1 MEERGAGQ
9 GAFDER
15 AALEELERLREEIE
29 RRRAAREAAAGRFDA
44 FIRSFQ
50 KPTASASVEPATARP
65 STAEVQVP
73 PAQLKAPPPPVET
86 AARRVEAPR
95 PPAQAPR
102 ALVDAPP
109 PPAQAPGP
117 LVEIAPLELTTTSSL
132 DEPLPSSPDPQRPSA
147 ALHTRRVRTRALAA
161 SVLLLPALGALG
173 IWAWR
178 QQQMASVDVAP
189 SGAAV
194 QRSAD
199 PPNSRASEPPID
211 RPAPPAA
218 APVEPA
224 PAPAASQL
232 QIEITTTRVVW
243 VRVLSDGERV
253 LERELPAEA
262 RVPVTA
268 KQAIV
273 IRAGDAGAVRVSV
286 AGGAPEPLGPGGQ
299 PITRTFT
306 VGAREIR

>member
-1 MEERGAGQ
+1 MEDRGAGQ

-50 KPTASASVEPATARP
+50 KPTAAAAVDPAAATS
-65 STAEVQVP
+65 STQGQVP
-73 PAQLKAPPPPVET
+73 PPRADPPPQVKAPQPPVKPPPPPVET
-86 AARRVEAPR
+86 AAPRVQVS
-95 PPAQAPR
+95 PPP
-102 ALVDAPP
+102 VGVAPP
-109 PPAQAPGP
+109 PQKRG
-117 LVEIAPLELTTTSSL
+117 
-132 DEPLPSSPDPQRPSA
+132 
-147 ALHTRRVRTRALAA
+147 VRTRALVA

-173 IWAWR
+173 LWAWR
-178 QQQMASVDVAP
+178 QQLARVDVAP
-189 SGAAV
+189 PGAVV
-194 QRSAD
+194 QRSAG
-199 PPNSRASEPPID
+199 PPNTRANEPPID
-211 RPAPPAA
+211 RPTAPA
-218 APVEPA
+218 EPA
-224 PAPAASQL
+224 PAATQL
-232 QIEITTTRVVW
+232 EIEITTTRGVW

-273 IRAGDAGAVRVSV
+273 IRAGDAGAVQVSV
-286 AGGAPEPLGPGGQ
+286 GGGEPEPLGPGGR

-306 VGAREIR
+306 LGAGETR

>member
-1 MEERGAGQ
+1 MEDRGAGQ

-15 AALEELERLREEIE
+15 AALEELERLRVEIE

-50 KPTASASVEPATARP
+50 KPKAAASVEPAATTP
-65 STAEVQVP
+65 STPQAHVP
-73 PAQLKAPPPPVET
+73 PSQVKIPPPVKTPPPQVKAAPPPVQAPPPPVQTPPPAVGVSPPPSQAPAPPVET
-86 AARRVEAPR
+86 APPDKPMPSPAETQLRSAAPQKRRVST
-95 PPAQAPR
+95 R
-102 ALVDAPP
+102 ALV
-109 PPAQAPGP
+109 
-117 LVEIAPLELTTTSSL
+117 
-132 DEPLPSSPDPQRPSA
+132 
-147 ALHTRRVRTRALAA
+147 A
-161 SVLLLPALGALG
+161 SVLLVTALGALG
-173 IWAWR
+173 VWAWR
-178 QQQMASVDVAP
+178 QQLAGVDVAP
-189 SGAAV
+189 PGGAI

-199 PPNSRASEPPID
+199 PPNTRASEPPID
-211 RPAPPAA
+211 RPAAPPA

-224 PAPAASQL
+224 PAAPQL
-232 QIEITTTRVVW
+232 EIEITTTRGVW

-286 AGGAPEPLGPGGQ
+286 GGGEPEPLGPGGQ
-299 PITRTFT
+299 PITRTY
-306 VGAREIR
+306 RLDQR

>member
-1 MEERGAGQ
+1 MEERGAGR

-50 KPTASASVEPATARP
+50 KPPGAAPVEPATAAP
-65 STAEVQVP
+65 STPQARVP
-73 PAQLKAPPPPVET
+73 PRQAAPPVTAPPPPVET
-86 AARRVEAPR
+86 AAPRVEVPR
-95 PPAQAPR
+95 PQAQATG
-102 ALVDAPP
+102 ALVDPP
-109 PPAQAPGP
+109 SPAQTRGP
-117 LVEIAPLELTTTSSL
+117 LVQIAPRGHTTTSPPP
-132 DEPLPSSPDPQRPSA
+132 DEPLSSSA
-147 ALHTRRVRTRALAA
+147 APRTKPVRTRALVA
-161 SVLLLPALGALG
+161 SVLLLTALGALG
-173 IWAWR
+173 VWAWR
-178 QQQMASVDVAP
+178 QQPARVDVAS
-189 SGAAV
+189 SGAAI

-199 PPNSRASEPPID
+199 SPNNRASEPPLD
-211 RPAPPAA
+211 RPAAPAA

-253 LERELPAEA
+253 LERELAAEA

-286 AGGAPEPLGPGGQ
+286 AGGDPEPLGPGGQ

-306 VGAREIR
+306 AGAREIR